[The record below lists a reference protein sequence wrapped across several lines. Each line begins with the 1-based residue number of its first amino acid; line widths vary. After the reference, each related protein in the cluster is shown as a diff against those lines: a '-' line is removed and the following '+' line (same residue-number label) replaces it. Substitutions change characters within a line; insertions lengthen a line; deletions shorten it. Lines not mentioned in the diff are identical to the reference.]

1 MDCQFLPQS
10 QCQLSRVPSPSYYND
25 NTYLTCCEKK
35 SHNDR
40 VREVIVVFL
49 SVALFASAAYPALAH
64 HKEKVLGAQTSA
76 TPQIPPTVE
85 GPGLLLPDSPLF
97 FLDQLKQNTRLLFA
111 FTPEAKA
118 RIRADIAGERM
129 AELRFMLAKN
139 NKSGINTALQGVS
152 ENLQKAAE
160 AISEAQLSGR
170 NVFSLAKSVNE
181 DIRRKQ
187 EALDILEAAENRE
200 ISFKAKA
207 AQAGLLEAKVRVEDA
222 LPEEELENEIED
234 DLHRL
239 VEDEVETASASA
251 RRIERQLKELDE
263 QASEAAEKALNRR
276 EEALRKAIEQKNES
290 LLRAEERMLESEQKR
305 QERLEKAQ
313 EKAAEQAKKAVEE
326 AQKAAEKFREAQETT
341 LEIKTSTE

>member
-1 MDCQFLPQS
+1 MRKCWIVI
-10 QCQLSRVPSPSYYND
+10 LS
-25 NTYLTCCEKK
+25 L
-35 SHNDR
+35 
-40 VREVIVVFL
+40 VFL
-49 SVALFASAAYPALAH
+49 ASSGCPALAH
-64 HKEKVLGAQTSA
+64 HREKVLGSQTSA

-111 FTPEAKA
+111 LTPETKA

-139 NKSGINTALQGVS
+139 NKSGIDTALQGVS
-152 ENLQKAAE
+152 ENLQKASE
-160 AISEAQLSGR
+160 AVSEAQLSGR
-170 NVFSLAKSVNE
+170 NVFSIAKSINE

-187 EALDILEAAENRE
+187 ESFDILETAENRE

-207 AQAGLLEAKVRVEDA
+207 AQAGLLQAKVRVEDA
-222 LPEEELENEIED
+222 LPEEEIENEIED

-290 LLRAEERMLESEQKR
+290 LLRAEQRMLESEQKR

-313 EKAAEQAKKAVEE
+313 EKAAEQAKKAASE

-341 LEIKTSTE
+341 LEIKTNTE